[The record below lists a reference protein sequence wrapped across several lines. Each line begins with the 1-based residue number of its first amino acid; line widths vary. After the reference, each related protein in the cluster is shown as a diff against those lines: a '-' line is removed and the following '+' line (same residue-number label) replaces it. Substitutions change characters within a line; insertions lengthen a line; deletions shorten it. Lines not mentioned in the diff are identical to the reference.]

1 MTKLQE
7 LLTYL
12 IPKIDPAYHSRKRI
26 LEILFFI
33 DWVSVLGRKKQV
45 SNVVWIRDR
54 NGVELVNFKDS
65 ELKLENFTKKTFFQR
80 FSEFIFPKNSEKMEG
95 IILLSEAD
103 ISFVDLIIEHVN
115 SMEVFD
121 FTRVFYSIYAI
132 TMSDYGQKIDL
143 NELSKRYKFEQRA
156 IKSRNPLNNNLKG
169 TQESLVG
176 SS

>member
-12 IPKIDPAYHSRKRI
+12 IPRIDPEYHSRKRI

-33 DWVSVLGRKKQV
+33 DWISVLARKKQV

-65 ELKLENFTKKTFFQR
+65 DLKLESFTKKTSFQR
-80 FSEFIFPKNSEKMEG
+80 FFELIFPKSPEKMAD
-95 IILLSEAD
+95 IILLSRDD
-103 ISFVDLIIEHVN
+103 IYFVNLIIEHVN

-132 TMSDYGQKIDL
+132 NMSDYGQKIDL

-169 TQESLVG
+169 TQENLIG